1 MSGSLRSSPA
11 SSPIKRPRLTSP
23 LKLVTNGGEANSG
36 NSSREPLSSQR
47 DTLSGSSTRDAV
59 SGSSARDLLS
69 GALNEALKSRSHKGD
84 SAARHATSGRQTSG
98 DQNNSPAK
106 GSYRRR
112 RRKDDDK
119 SDYHHTFVMKL
130 FDKSVDLAQFNQ
142 TNSLY
147 PVCRAWMRN
156 EPSNTGQAPRQR
168 SPTPQPEDLSDPDE
182 EEEERDDY
190 YSLPPPDLPHND
202 AKCPRIPDVPR
213 VELEGV
219 DLEVNS
225 ATNNTPPA
233 VLLSNH
239 MVRWWEVRKSWKKT
253 AFQNEKRFQK
263 SVDILQQMF
272 DDS

>member
-23 LKLVTNGGEANSG
+23 MKFVTNGEVS
-36 NSSREPLSSQR
+36 
-47 DTLSGSSTRDAV
+47 SGSSIRDPAT
-59 SGSSARDLLS
+59 GSFARDLLS
-69 GALNEALKSRSHKGD
+69 GALNEAIKSRSHKSD
-84 SAARHATSGRQTSG
+84 TDRQVRQASE
-98 DQNNSPAK
+98 DQNNSPVK

-130 FDKSVDLAQFNQ
+130 FDKSVDLAQFDQ

-168 SPTPQPEDLSDPDE
+168 SPTPQPTDLSDADE
-182 EEEERDDY
+182 EDEERDDY
-190 YSLPPPDLPHND
+190 YSLPPPDIPHNNT
-202 AKCPRIPDVPR
+202 KSPRIPDSAR
-213 VELEGV
+213 TELQGV
-219 DLEVNS
+219 DIEVNS
-225 ATNNTPPA
+225 ASNNTPSA

-253 AFQNEKRFQK
+253 AFKNEKRYQK
-263 SVDILQQMF
+263 SLDIIQQMF